1 MLKVGDA
8 CFSAGEAIMNMSMSV
23 KDPVLLLAY
32 RCLVSCDLC
41 EVLYSC
47 GHRIY
52 ATDGGH
58 GFMVLY

>member
-1 MLKVGDA
+1 
-8 CFSAGEAIMNMSMSV
+8 MNMSMSV

-41 EVLYSC
+41 EVLYSG
-47 GHRIY
+47 GHCVY
-52 ATDGGH
+52 ATVGGH